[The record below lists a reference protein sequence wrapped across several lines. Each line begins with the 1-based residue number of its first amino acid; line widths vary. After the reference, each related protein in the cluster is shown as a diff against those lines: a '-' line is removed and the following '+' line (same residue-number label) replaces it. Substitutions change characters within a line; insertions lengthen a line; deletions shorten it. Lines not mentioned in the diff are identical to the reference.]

1 MNNDFEL
8 FPGKD
13 LAGLFKDI
21 YNNQQTKKRRI
32 SELIFELKNK
42 IRHVNDWITIGPLI
56 NQLIDYSIKN
66 DDSLV
71 KLATIAQRIA
81 TITHAANIES
91 GGLISDE
98 EKRQLMANINEMTYE
113 LNKETDGTDQTINKI
128 QSDIN
133 KINDSIKK
141 NEPKSK

>member
-1 MNNDFEL
+1 M
-8 FPGKD
+8 
-13 LAGLFKDI
+13 
-21 YNNQQTKKRRI
+21 
-32 SELIFELKNK
+32 IFELKNK